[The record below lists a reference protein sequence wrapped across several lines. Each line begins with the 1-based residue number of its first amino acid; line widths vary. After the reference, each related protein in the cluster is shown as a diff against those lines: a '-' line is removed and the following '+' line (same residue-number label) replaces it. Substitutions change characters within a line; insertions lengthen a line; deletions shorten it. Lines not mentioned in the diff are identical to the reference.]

1 MRVFVVIGTRPEA
14 IKILPLAKELK
25 KYDEFEVKICFSSQ
39 HKSLTESVFFDFE
52 ILPDFTFLGAKDGWS
67 LNEMTRELLNYFDV
81 IFSEERPD
89 WVLVHGDTTTAF
101 CASLAA
107 FYLKIKVV
115 HIEAGLRTFDVSSP
129 FPEEFNRVAID
140 AMSNVHFA
148 PTKTDAENLVK
159 EGRELIFTV
168 GNTVI
173 DALEYSLKSD
183 VSSSILNELGGRK
196 LVLVTTHRRENFGE
210 RMHSALL
217 GIRDV
222 INSRDDVLAIV
233 SVHPNPRVKAV
244 VEEVLGNIKNIK
256 MIEPLPMIEFHNLLS
271 HADVILSD
279 SGGIQEEAAHLG
291 LPLFLLREKTE
302 RHECL
307 SLPNTRLVGCSRQ
320 TVARELSAFLDSPS
334 LQDKMRVPSNAFGN
348 GDASIKIA
356 EILLKITKKQNSTDK
371 WGI

>member
-1 MRVFVVIGTRPEA
+1 MRVFLIIGTRPEA
-14 IKILPLAKELK
+14 IKMLPLAKELK
-25 KYDEFEVKICFSSQ
+25 KYKEFEVKICFSSQ
-39 HKSLTESVFFDFE
+39 HKDLTNSVFCDFE
-52 ILPDFTFLGAKDGWS
+52 TSPDFSFLGTKNGWS

-81 IFSEERPD
+81 IFREEKPNL
-89 WVLVHGDTTTAF
+89 VLVHGDTTTAF

-159 EGRELIFTV
+159 EGINSVFTV

-173 DALEYSLKSD
+173 DALEYSLKTG
-183 VSSSILNELGGRK
+183 ILSPILDELDGRK
-196 LVLVTTHRRENFGE
+196 LVLVTTHRRENFGD
-210 RMHSALL
+210 RMRSALL

-222 INSRDDVLAIV
+222 VKGRDNVLVIV
-233 SVHPNPRVKAV
+233 PVHPNPRVKAV

-291 LPLFLLREKTE
+291 LPLFLLRDKTE
-302 RHECL
+302 RTECIG
-307 SLPNTRLVGCSRQ
+307 LPNTRLVGCTRGE
-320 TVARELSAFLDSPS
+320 VARELAAFLDSQI
-334 LQDKMRVPSNAFGN
+334 LQSEMRIPSNVFGDGN
-348 GDASIKIA
+348 SSVKIA
-356 EILLKITKKQNSTDK
+356 EILLQMTEKAKFEL
-371 WGI
+371 